1 MRLYDSLNYE
11 TKEKRWGEWGGFQ
24 VPPHR
29 QYYEGATC
37 PRCQGCCAVAWGR
50 FEPVTLGLQ
59 CTEHTTTPHM
69 ELSTAKPQLTN
80 KQETQTV
87 PTREREWHADWQR
100 NRDGADRGRQ
110 KIRIHSTQQ
119 NRNPDEFQAKVEMT
133 YYTEWETDRQG
144 ERQRKKQTEQLKQLL
159 SFIRIS
165 INITWVNKRENS
177 QPGRRTQLHKT
188 SYYILCPSAH
198 LIVCPSTSPFTFLSI
213 QCTSTSVCPSVSVYM
228 PLHLSVS
235 LSFFQYTRDTSPVQI

>member
-1 MRLYDSLNYE
+1 MKPKKRDEVSEVVSRCFLTDNIMGVQLVQCVKVAAQWPEVDSNLWPSGYNAQNIPLHH
-11 TKEKRWGEWGGFQ
+11 TWNFQ
-24 VPPHR
+24 QPNLSWLTNRRHR
-29 QYYEGATC
+29 QSQ
-37 PRCQGCCAVAWGR
+37 P
-50 FEPVTLGLQ
+50 
-59 CTEHTTTPHM
+59 
-69 ELSTAKPQLTN
+69 
-80 KQETQTV
+80 
-87 PTREREWHADWQR
+87 EREWHADWQR

-144 ERQRKKQTEQLKQLL
+144 ERQRKKQTEQLKQLR

-177 QPGRRTQLHKT
+177 QPGRRTQLYKT

-198 LIVCPSTSPFTFLSI
+198 LFVCPSTSPFTFLSI